1 MSEQTILDEIVVA
14 KHQEVAD
21 RKRSVPLH
29 EMEVRARQA
38 GTTRVFLSAL
48 KSGNPAVIAEIKKAS
63 PSKGIIR
70 SDFEPEAIAQSY
82 EQCGATCLSVLTDR
96 DYFQGSIEA
105 LNQARQATRLPV
117 LRKDFIVDEY
127 QIYETRA
134 LPADCLLLIVST
146 LDDVR
151 LRSFHQ
157 LAKEIGL
164 TVLLEVHDEAELD
177 RALSVNPAL
186 IGINNRNLRTF
197 STDLATTERLAKLV
211 PPEIQVVSESGIH
224 TKDHVRRILAC
235 GVTSFL
241 VGEAFMR
248 EPVPG
253 HALRRMFYSTDSSDE
268 EVAK

>member
-14 KHQEVAD
+14 KHQEVSD
-21 RKRSVPLH
+21 RKHSVPLH
-29 EMEVRARQA
+29 EMEVRARQS
-38 GTTRVFLSAL
+38 GTTRDFLSVL

-63 PSKGIIR
+63 PSKGVIR
-70 SDFEPEAIAQSY
+70 SDFDPEAIAHSY
-82 EQCGATCLSVLTDR
+82 EQSGATCLSVLTDT

-134 LPADCLLLIVST
+134 LPADCLLLIVAT
-146 LDDVR
+146 LDDVK
-151 LRSFHQ
+151 LRSFHE

-164 TVLLEVHDEAELD
+164 AVLIEVHDEAELD

-197 STDLATTERLAKLV
+197 STNLATTEQLAKLV

-224 TKDHVRRILAC
+224 TEVDVRRILAC
-235 GVTSFL
+235 GVSSFL

-248 EPVPG
+248 APIPG
-253 HALRRMFYSTDSSDE
+253 QALRRMFYSQNFSNE
-268 EVAK
+268 EEAK